1 MTDALPG
8 TRKLVITW
16 AVLVGLTL
24 ASMIGGV
31 AAGKGDGAPLA
42 GWALVVIVV
51 ATYYKARQI
60 VMVYLN
66 LNAFS
71 PTWQGVLRAFLVIA
85 LALIL
90 GGELLTRWLA

>member
-1 MTDALPG
+1 MSHALPG
-8 TRKLVITW
+8 RRKLVITW

-24 ASMIGGV
+24 ASMTGGLFAATGAGDTLAWWAV
-31 AAGKGDGAPLA
+31 AVILA
-42 GWALVVIVV
+42 

-66 LNAFS
+66 LNAS
-71 PTWQGVLRAFLVIA
+71 SSGWRSMLRAFLIIT

-90 GGELLTRWLA
+90 GGYLLPQLL